1 MVTMKNKSNLPKS
14 GFSTRAIHAGQF
26 PDPSTGAIMTPI
38 YASSTYVQDSP
49 GVHKGYEYSR
59 TANPTR
65 NAYEQ
70 CIANLEGGNNA
81 FAFAS
86 GLAASDSVL
95 SLLKS
100 GDQVL
105 AIDDLYGG
113 TRRLFENVR
122 KSTSDLKFIYGDLSK
137 NGVIN
142 SLVNDNIKMIWIETP
157 TNPLLKLVD
166 LSVVTQVAKEK
177 NILTVVDNTF
187 CSPFIQ
193 RPIDYG
199 IDIVIHSATK
209 FLNGHSDMIGGVVV
223 CKEKKN
229 SEKIAYIQNAVGA
242 IQGPFDAYLALRGLK
257 TLPIRMERHSFNAL
271 KIAEFLEQNDLIKKV
286 FYPGLKSHPNHE
298 LAKRQMNGFG
308 GILSCITKGGMESAK
323 IILETCQ
330 IFQLAE
336 SLGGVESLIEHPGIM
351 THASVPREIRK
362 RLGIED
368 GLIRL
373 SVGIEN
379 IDDLIS
385 DLDRGLRA
393 IEGS

>member
-1 MVTMKNKSNLPKS
+1 MVTMKKKSNLAKS

>member
-209 FLNGHSDMIGGVVV
+209 FLNGHSDMVGGVVV
-223 CKEKKN
+223 CKEEKN
-229 SEKIAYIQNAVGA
+229 SKKIAYIQNAVGA

-308 GILSCITKGGMESAK
+308 GLLSCITKGGIESAK